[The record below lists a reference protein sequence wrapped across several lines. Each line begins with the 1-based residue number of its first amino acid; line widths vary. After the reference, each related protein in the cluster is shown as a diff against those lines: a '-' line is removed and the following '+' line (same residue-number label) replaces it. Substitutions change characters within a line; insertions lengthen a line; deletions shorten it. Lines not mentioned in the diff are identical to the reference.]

1 VNEAAGRRRSPAR
14 GLAGMRV
21 GQSLAITIGGLL
33 AFAVIGIGLAI
44 AANGRVN
51 DRKRV
56 LLEEVGP
63 SLRSSIELEDALVNQ
78 ETGLRG
84 YVLIR
89 QAGALE
95 PYRAGVK
102 EQSTALGGL
111 QARVGTTGRAVAGD
125 IRQVREHV
133 AMWRAEF
140 VEPVLSAVGSGRHV
154 PLAASELGK
163 TLFDR
168 IRVPLGRLQADL
180 QSQDLRIRNELSS
193 ASDFLQAMLILA
205 GVLILGSLL
214 GAGIFLR
221 RMITGP
227 LARLG
232 AGTRRVTGGDFDA
245 PMVIE
250 DGPWE
255 ISELGREIETMRE
268 RIVHDLALV
277 QQAHAQLGS
286 QAEELRRSN
295 EELEQFAYVA
305 SHDLQEPLRKVTSF
319 CQALELR
326 YADELDERAH
336 QYIDFA
342 VDGAK
347 RMQVLINDLLALSR
361 VGRSSE
367 SAQLIE
373 LDEVLLLAQHSLAEE
388 IGRTGATIRAGEL
401 PMVRGER
408 SLLVS
413 LFQNLIG
420 NALKFCADG
429 PPVVD
434 IECTR
439 GEQEWELAVIDNGI
453 GIEQQYGDRIFHIF
467 ERLHVREEYGGTG
480 IGLALC
486 RKIVEYHGGRIWLDS
501 SYAGG
506 ACFRLTLPI
515 DKETNG

>member
-1 VNEAAGRRRSPAR
+1 VSEPAAGGHRFAR
-14 GLAGMRV
+14 MRV
-21 GQSLAITIGGLL
+21 GQSLAITIGALL

-63 SLRSSIELEDALVNQ
+63 SLRSSIQLEDALVNE

-84 YVLIR
+84 YVILR
-89 QAGALE
+89 Q
-95 PYRAGVK
+95 P
-102 EQSTALGGL
+102 TALAPYSEGL
-111 QARVGTTGRAVAGD
+111 KGETTAFAAIQARVGATGSAVAHDLGEITETVARWRTALVD
-125 IRQVREHV
+125 PILMAVR
-133 AMWRAEF
+133 AGQ
-140 VEPVLSAVGSGRHV
+140 PVRPSAT
-154 PLAASELGK
+154 AFGK
-163 TLFDR
+163 ALFDR
-168 IRVPLGRLQADL
+168 IRVPLRRLQSDL
-180 QSQDLRIRNELSS
+180 QAQDLHVRGEFTS
-193 ASDFLQAMLILA
+193 ASNFLQTMLILA
-205 GVLILGSLL
+205 GFMILGSLL
-214 GAGIFLR
+214 GAGVFLR

-227 LARLG
+227 LATLG
-232 AGTRRVTGGDFDA
+232 ADTRRIAGGEYDS
-245 PMVIE
+245 PMTEVA
-250 DGPWE
+250 GPLE
-255 ISELGREIETMRE
+255 IAELSREIETMRE
-268 RIVHDLALV
+268 RIVNDLALV
-277 QQAHAQLGS
+277 RDAHAKLGS

-295 EELEQFAYVA
+295 DELEQFAYVA

-361 VGRSSE
+361 VGRSTE
-367 SAQLIE
+367 NAQPVE
-373 LDEVLLLAQHSLAEE
+373 LREVLALAERALAQE
-388 IGRTGATIRAGEL
+388 IDTAGVLVRATEL
-401 PMVRGER
+401 PEVRGEL

-420 NALKFCADG
+420 NAIKFRGEAA
-429 PPVVD
+429 PVVE
-434 IECTR
+434 IGCSR
-439 GEQEWELAVIDNGI
+439 NGEEWEIAVSDNGI

-467 ERLHVREEYGGTG
+467 ERLHAREEYGGTG

-501 SYAGG
+501 SYSGG

-515 DKETNG
+515 DKETEG

>member
-1 VNEAAGRRRSPAR
+1 VSEAEEGRHNPAR
-14 GLAGMRV
+14 GLARMRV
-21 GQSLAITIGGLL
+21 GQSLAITIGALL
-33 AFAVIGIGLAI
+33 AFAVIGIGLALV
-44 AANGRVN
+44 ANGRVN
-51 DRKRV
+51 DRKRL

-63 SLRSSIELEDALVNQ
+63 SLRSSIQLEDALVNQ

-84 YVLIR
+84 YLILR
-89 QAGALE
+89 QASSLE
-95 PYRAGVK
+95 PYRDGVK
-102 EQSTALGGL
+102 AQKTALGSV
-111 QARVGTTGRAVAGD
+111 QARIGTTGHAVARD
-125 IRQVREHV
+125 VQVLDERV
-133 AMWRAEF
+133 ATWRAEF
-140 VEPVLSAVGSGRHV
+140 VEPVLVAVRAGRPV
-154 PLAASELGK
+154 PPSASELGK

-168 IRVPLGRLQADL
+168 IRVPLNGLQADL
-180 QSQDLRIRNELSS
+180 QSQDGHIRNELSS

-214 GAGIFLR
+214 GAGVFLR

-245 PMVIE
+245 PMAIE

-277 QQAHAQLGS
+277 QDAHAQLGS

-367 SAQLIE
+367 ITQLIE
-373 LDEVLLLAQHSLAEE
+373 LDEVLALAQLALAVE
-388 IGRTGATIRAGEL
+388 IDAAGATIRASAL
-401 PMVRGER
+401 PTVRGER

-420 NALKFCADG
+420 NALKFRGGAA
-429 PPVVD
+429 PVIE

-439 GEQEWELAVIDNGI
+439 GEHEWELAVADNGI
-453 GIEQQYGDRIFHIF
+453 GIEQQYGERIFHIF
-467 ERLHVREEYGGTG
+467 ERLHAREEYGGTG

-501 SYAGG
+501 SYSGG

-515 DKETNG
+515 DKEMDR